1 MAEVND
7 GGLLVQFNK
16 ANCTEWTNGRPF
28 HDDEKAL
35 LSMVHVFIQAEDP
48 HNVGPSWHPA
58 VQLYLPPCLWTVVQ
72 YLRDRKK
79 ESERDGKCKR
89 EKVCVWEKGR
99 EWERR
104 VMVVG
109 WERER
114 QRTTQR
120 LLVFIFFFS
129 GDKLLRAFVI
139 KKRSCKS
146 SCPHVLPKFF
156 PHYFYPF
163 KLVWQRRP
171 LRPCL
176 VLSWLMLPSLCLC
189 KSPHITFR
197 K

>member
-1 MAEVND
+1 M
-7 GGLLVQFNK
+7 NK
-16 ANCTEWTNGRPF
+16 WQTIPWWWEGTSFHGACFHTGRGSAQCR
-28 HDDEKAL
+28 AL
-35 LSMVHVFIQAEDP
+35 LTPCSA
-48 HNVGPSWHPA
+48 A
-58 VQLYLPPCLWTVVQ
+58 LPPALPLDCRTV
-72 YLRDRKK
+72 
-79 ESERDGKCKR
+79 SERQK
-89 EKVCVWEKGR
+89 ER

-104 VMVVG
+104 KMQKRESVCVRK
-109 WERER
+109 RER
-114 QRTTQR
+114 VREKGYGGRMGKRKTKNHTKT
-120 LLVFIFFFS
+120 FGFHFFFS